1 MNKRI
6 LNLALPNII
15 TNITVPLLGMVD
27 TVIVGHLSESHI
39 GAIAI
44 GTQIFNLIYW
54 NFGFLRMGTSGF
66 TAQAYGARRLDEA
79 VRVFIRA
86 LTIAL
91 AIALILIVF
100 QYPIALLSELIFNG
114 SPTVFTLALSYFF
127 VRIWAAPATLG
138 LYAIKGWFIGMQ
150 NSKLPMWIAIF
161 INVVNIICSLIFV
174 LLFHWD
180 IRGVAL
186 GTVIAQYSGLAVGL
200 FFVVTRYGKI
210 FRRWFARVPAQD
222 SSSHSSLTQDANSPK
237 SNIGAKFSIFNA
249 QIRDALQWN
258 AMKHFFHVNGDI
270 FLRTVCLA
278 AVFTFI
284 TSESGRISDHILAVD
299 NLLMQFF
306 MLFSYIMDG
315 FAYAGESLVGR
326 YIGARDRR
334 SLVST
339 VRHLMLWGLLLTLL
353 FTIVYALFGNNILH
367 IFSDSQQV
375 LDAAR
380 PFLFWT
386 LIIPVCG
393 FSAFLFDGIFVG
405 ATASRTMRNSMFIAT
420 ALFFAIY
427 FVLINSL
434 PQVANTFDSINGS
447 VQSPDYHWNNILWF
461 SFMIYLAARGIT
473 QAAMLKKSVYS
484 KAL

>member
-1 MNKRI
+1 MNKKI
-6 LNLALPNII
+6 LQLALPNII

-27 TVIVGHLSESHI
+27 TAIVGHLSELHI

-86 LTIAL
+86 FVIALTIAIL
-91 AIALILIVF
+91 LILL
-100 QYPIALLSELIFNG
+100 QYPIALLSKLIFNG
-114 SPTVFTLALSYFF
+114 SNTVITLALSYFF

-150 NSKLPMWIAIF
+150 NSRLPMWIAIF
-161 INVVNIICSLIFV
+161 INVVNIICSLVFV
-174 LLFHWD
+174 LVFHWD

-186 GTVIAQYSGLAVGL
+186 GTVIAQYSGLIVGL
-200 FFVVTRYGKI
+200 FFVVTRYGKL
-210 FRRWFARVPAQD
+210 FRNRITISFVRQTLNWD
-222 SSSHSSLTQDANSPK
+222 S
-237 SNIGAKFSIFNA
+237 
-249 QIRDALQWN
+249 
-258 AMKHFFHVNGDI
+258 MKHFFRVNGDI

-284 TSESGRISDHILAVD
+284 TSESGRIGDDILAVD
-299 NLLMQFF
+299 ALLMQFF

-334 SLVST
+334 LLVSS
-339 VRHLMLWGLLLTLL
+339 VRHLLVWGLLLTLL
-353 FTIVYALFGNNILH
+353 FTGIYSLFGTEILR
-367 IFSDSQQV
+367 IFSDKPGVIES
-375 LDAAR
+375 AR

-386 LIIPVCG
+386 LILPVCG

-405 ATASRTMRNSMFIAT
+405 ATASRAMRNTMFIAT
-420 ALFFAIY
+420 AAFFALYYI
-427 FVLINSL
+427 LLTTQHSAL
-434 PQVANTFDSINGS
+434 TT
-447 VQSPDYHWNNILWF
+447 YHWNNILWL
-461 SFMIYLAARGIT
+461 SFMVYLATRGIT
-473 QAAMLKKSVYS
+473 QAVMLKKSVYE
-484 KAL
+484 KVER